1 MEPKIQMD
9 PQVMIAFGLVDPLD
23 PTAIV
28 SPKLASIVARQRSWD
43 FDPSDGK
50 EAAAINFKDIASA
63 KCTPE

>member
-23 PTAIV
+23 PTAVV

-43 FDPSDGK
+43 FNPSDGK